1 MEENQ
6 RMSSLFKSIPAFAL
20 IVCSLHTI
28 FFLLSLLFPFFILS
42 LTCIPHYT
50 IRNFEPWRIITS
62 PFITYYFFELSI
74 VLPSYWSTAVLTE
87 KRMGSLRYFFFFF
100 SNTVLIQ
107 IFYFL
112 GSLLVEPLNIS
123 IGRIIIGE
131 IMAEIMLISKKNP
144 ESPIPFLCCPGRVKS
159 IYYPYLALFLFACL
173 GFPFEG
179 LAGVIVGLLNTK
191 ISFSNLQRNRVEDL
205 EKNVCFACFGVVP
218 NFIPVSQAGEEELP
232 FTFIHAE
239 NAASPPQ
246 RNYERF
252 NEFEDDSL

>member
-28 FFLLSLLFPFFILS
+28 FCLLSVLFPFFILS
-42 LTCIPHYT
+42 LACIPYYT
-50 IRNFEPWRIITS
+50 INNFEPWRIITG
-62 PFITYYFFELSI
+62 PFITYYFLELLI

-87 KRMGSLRYFFFFF
+87 KRMGSLRYCFFFI
-100 SNTVLIQ
+100 SNAVLIQ

-112 GSLLVEPLNIS
+112 GTLLVEALSKN

-131 IMAEIMLISKKNP
+131 IMAEIMLISRKNP

-159 IYYPYLALFLFACL
+159 IYYPYLALFLFAFL

-179 LAGVIVGLLNTK
+179 LAGVLIGLLSKKYSDTK

-205 EKNVCFACFGVVP
+205 EKNVCFACFGVIP

-239 NAASPPQ
+239 NAVNPPQ
-246 RNYERF
+246 RNYERVF
-252 NEFEDDSL
+252 FM